1 MMIRDDF
8 MRQVDLDEL
17 TYQIFAGL
25 RSWTPSVRKRV
36 FAPVPKRRDVD
47 IEIALDGV
55 RRSLKTWAFI
65 DSAQPSAAVPIAE
78 IATALIPV
86 IKGFPGAIPSLW
98 MSGQYIREREA
109 QAAAAILLA
118 QALEPFE
125 ILSGVPLIHFGARVV
140 FFTLPE
146 APAYAFAP
154 RWP

>member
-17 TYQIFAGL
+17 TYQVFAGL

-36 FAPVPKRRDVD
+36 FAAVSKRRDVD

-55 RRSLKTWAFI
+55 RRSLRTWLFI
-65 DSAQPSAAVPIAE
+65 DPAHPGATVPVAE
-78 IATALIPV
+78 IATGLIPV
-86 IKGFPGAIPSLW
+86 IKRFPGAIPSLW
-98 MSGQYIREREA
+98 MSGQHIREREA

-146 APAYAFAP
+146 APPHAFAP